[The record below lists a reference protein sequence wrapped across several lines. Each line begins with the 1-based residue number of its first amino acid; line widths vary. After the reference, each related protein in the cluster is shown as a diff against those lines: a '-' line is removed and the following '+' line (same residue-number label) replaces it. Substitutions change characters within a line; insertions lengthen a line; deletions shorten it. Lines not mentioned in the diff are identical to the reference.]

1 MNNATQT
8 ILISVHF
15 QLLLTL
21 FLALLLWALYFRL
34 HRLPFFRWWAW
45 AWTSFAVYLAT
56 ATISMRLGQQ
66 WTPTKSS
73 LIFLLLVLGF
83 LQPTL
88 LVLGGMSWRR
98 TKSPLRVG
106 LWTFAFFTL
115 LFSSACFVLG
125 YLWRHDA
132 ITSFA
137 IRNLPR
143 TLGMAAALLFCGFVF
158 FLHWRRNR
166 SWAALITG
174 FFCLLYAFD
183 QAFYS
188 LAFALSLLAH
198 FGWSYPASLHSL
210 SDLQVL
216 MSSTLFFLDLFN
228 MCGICLGMIVV
239 LVEEYQHKER
249 QLEESRQRN
258 LGLAADNVALQA
270 QIAERQR
277 AETALRESEAKFRQ
291 VAETASCGIWILQ
304 DGQIVYVSPQVEV
317 MTGYSRAE
325 IQSMDPWEI
334 VHPDFRSVMLERAKA
349 TPETAKLLAKFQF
362 KILTRDKK
370 ECWLE
375 LTDSPLQF
383 QGKPA
388 ILVTALD
395 ITEAKHAEQ
404 EIKKHAMYLDTLIS
418 NSPLAIVIKDEN
430 HLVRFCNP
438 AFEKMFLYTQ
448 DETQGKDL
456 DVLIAPHDIAAAIQL
471 TDSARSGGVVHAT
484 AQRQRKDGTMIDV
497 ELYGVPLYSGSR
509 FVGAFAFYQ
518 DITERRRSEEKLQ
531 LLRSR
536 LVRAQEE
543 ERARIARDLHDDA
556 GQRLALLCIDLE
568 RLKQSSLKSS
578 PSLAQQLDSL
588 VTMAGEI
595 ASDVHSVSR
604 RLHPSQVELLGL
616 VKALGNFFR
625 EFGTRND
632 MEILFEHPEISSRPS
647 PEAAFCLFMV
657 AQEATRNV
665 LKHSGCRSAL
675 VALTEKEG
683 QLHLR
688 ISDTGEGFDPA
699 SATAASLGLGLLSM
713 QERLL
718 SLGGEL
724 TVKSQPGGGTC
735 IEARLPLQPIAPAQH
750 VKASS

>member
-1 MNNATQT
+1 MNNAAQT
-8 ILISVHF
+8 ILISVQF

-21 FLALLLWALYFRL
+21 FLAVLLWALYFRL

-45 AWTSFAVYLAT
+45 AWTSFAIYLAIGT
-56 ATISMRLGQQ
+56 VSLRLGPQ
-66 WTPTKSS
+66 WTPAKSS
-73 LIFLLLVLGF
+73 LILVLLVSGF

-88 LVLGGMSWRR
+88 LVLGGLSYRR
-98 TKSPLRVG
+98 NKRPSRAALKVFA
-106 LWTFAFFTL
+106 LLTFVFSVACFTL
-115 LFSSACFVLG
+115 S
-125 YLWRHDA
+125 YLWRRDA

-143 TLGMAAALLFCGFVF
+143 TLALTASLLFCGFVF
-158 FLHWRRNR
+158 FRHWRRNR
-166 SWAALITG
+166 SRAALITG
-174 FFCLLYAFD
+174 FFCWLYAFD

-188 LAFALSLLAH
+188 LAFASALMAR
-198 FGWSYPASLHSL
+198 FGWSYPPSLHPL
-210 SDLQVL
+210 SNLQVL
-216 MSSTLFFLDLFN
+216 MSSRLFFLDLFDI
-228 MCGICLGMIVV
+228 CGICLGMIVV
-239 LVEEYQHKER
+239 LVEEYQHTER
-249 QLEESRQRN
+249 QLEESRQHN

-270 QIAERQR
+270 QIAEREC
-277 AETALRESEAKFRQ
+277 AEAALRESEAKFRQ

-304 DGQIVYVSPQVEV
+304 EGRMVYVSPQVEV
-317 MTGYSRAE
+317 MSGYSREE
-325 IQSMDPWEI
+325 ILAMDPWEI
-334 VHPDFRSVMLERAKA
+334 VHPDFRSVLLERARA
-349 TPETAKLLAKFQF
+349 FPQSAKLLANFQF
-362 KILTRDKK
+362 KIITRNGK
-370 ECWLE
+370 ERWLE

-395 ITEAKHAEQ
+395 ITDAKRSEQ
-404 EIKKHAMYLDTLIS
+404 EIKEHAMYLDTLIS
-418 NSPLAIVIKDEN
+418 NSPLAIVIKDAN

-448 DETQGKDL
+448 NETQGKDL
-456 DVLIAPHDIAAAIQL
+456 DELIAPHDLQTAVQL
-471 TDSARSGGVVHAT
+471 TGDARSGAVVHAT

-556 GQRLALLCIDLE
+556 GQRLALLNIDLE
-568 RLKQSSLKSS
+568 RLKQSLLKTD
-578 PSLAQQLDSL
+578 PSLAPQLESL
-588 VTMAGEI
+588 VKMASEI

-616 VKALGNFFR
+616 PKALANFCR
-625 EFGTRND
+625 EFAARSD
-632 MEILFEHPEISSRPS
+632 MEILFEHPDLPSWPS
-647 PEAAFCLFMV
+647 PAAALCLFMV
-657 AQEATRNV
+657 AQEAIRNV
-665 LKHSGCRSAL
+665 LKHSGCRSAR
-675 VALTEKEG
+675 VALAEDAG
-683 QLHLR
+683 QLRLR
-688 ISDTGEGFDPA
+688 VSDTGSGFDPA
-699 SATAASLGLGLLSM
+699 AASASTGLGLLSM

-718 SLGGEL
+718 SMGGEL

-735 IEARLPLQPIAPAQH
+735 IEACLPLQPLAQEH
-750 VKASS
+750 YVKASD

>member
-1 MNNATQT
+1 MNNAAQT
-8 ILISVHF
+8 VLISVQF

-21 FLALLLWALYFRL
+21 FLAVLLWALYFRL

-56 ATISMRLGQQ
+56 GTFSLRLGPQ
-66 WTPTKSS
+66 WTPAKSS
-73 LIFLLLVLGF
+73 LIFLLLVFGF

-88 LVLGGMSWRR
+88 LVLGGMNWRR
-98 TKSPLRVG
+98 TKRPPRAG
-106 LWTFAFFTL
+106 LWTFAFLTVL
-115 LFSSACFVLG
+115 LSIACFVFS

-132 ITSFA
+132 MTSFA
-137 IRNLPR
+137 IRSLPR
-143 TLGMAAALLFCGFVF
+143 TLGLTAALLFCAFVF
-158 FLHWRRNR
+158 FRHWRRNR

-188 LAFALSLLAH
+188 LAYASSLMAH
-198 FGWSYPASLHSL
+198 FGWSYPASLYSL

-216 MSSTLFFLDLFN
+216 LSSRLFFLDLFD

-249 QLEESRQRN
+249 QLEESRRRN

-270 QIAERQR
+270 QIAERER
-277 AETALRESEAKFRQ
+277 AEAALRESEAKFRQ

-304 DGQIVYVSPQVEV
+304 DGQVVYLSPQVEI
-317 MTGYSRAE
+317 MSGYSPAE
-325 IQSMDPWEI
+325 IQAMDPWEI
-334 VHPDFRSVMLERAKA
+334 VHPDFRPTMRDRARMSPGSPK
-349 TPETAKLLAKFQF
+349 PLVNFQF
-362 KILTRDKK
+362 RILTKQGEER
-370 ECWLE
+370 WLE
-375 LTDSPLQF
+375 LTDCPLQF

-395 ITEAKHAEQ
+395 ITELKRAEQ
-404 EIKKHAMYLDTLIS
+404 EIKEHAMYLDALIS

-430 HLVRFCNP
+430 QLVRFCNP
-438 AFEKMFLYTQ
+438 AFERMFLYAQ
-448 DETQGKDL
+448 SETQGKDL
-456 DVLIAPHDIAAAIQL
+456 DVLIAPHDLEAAVQL
-471 TDSARSGGVVHAT
+471 TGSARTRGVVHAT

-531 LLRSR
+531 LLRNR

-556 GQRLALLCIDLE
+556 GQRLALLNIDLE
-568 RLKQSSLKSS
+568 RLKQSLLKTD
-578 PSLAQQLDSL
+578 PILAQQLDSL
-588 VTMAGEI
+588 VKMASEI

-616 VKALGNFFR
+616 VKALGNFCR
-625 EFGTRND
+625 EFAARND
-632 MEILFEHPEISSRPS
+632 MEISFEHPEISSRHS
-647 PEAAFCLFMV
+647 PEAALCLFMV
-657 AQEATRNV
+657 AQEAIRNV
-665 LKHSGCRSAL
+665 LKHSGCRHAQVEL
-675 VALTEKEG
+675 AETDG
-683 QLHLR
+683 QLRLR
-688 ISDTGEGFDPA
+688 VSDTGGGFDPA
-699 SATAASLGLGLLSM
+699 AAAASMGLGLLSM
-713 QERLL
+713 EERLL
-718 SLGGEL
+718 SMGGNL
-724 TVKSQPGGGTC
+724 IVKSQPGGGTC
-735 IEARLPLQPIAPAQH
+735 IEACLPLQPVAQEH
-750 VKASS
+750 HAKASS